1 MATALE
7 QIEHIFILM
16 MENRSFDHMLGYLD
30 ASNPKIMG
38 IANASAAGYANLLPN
53 GTPYPPQT
61 RVDPTVLED
70 PLHERD
76 AVALQMAPANQ
87 PAMTGFVQNYATVSA
102 NDPEPVGQYYTANA
116 VSTMDF
122 LARNFR
128 LCDRWFSCL
137 PTSTQPNRLM
147 AASGYTLRDF
157 TEEGLLT
164 NQNNMVY
171 DWLIAHGV
179 SWRVYSEGFPFFSLM
194 PSIRRKIFSL
204 SWGGCFRGFTSLKP
218 EIQGDADFPQVT
230 FIEPAYTDASHPNVG
245 ANDDHPTT
253 SIAAGQEFLRLAYDA
268 VTSNP
273 ECWRKSLL
281 IIYYDEHGGFFDHV
295 EPPAFETP
303 QNHGETYD
311 PFKTLGVRV
320 PGLIV
325 SPFVTPGTCFHGTL
339 DHTSV
344 LKLLAEKYSPG
355 RPYSADVDARTLV
368 QSLSVALDLNTAR
381 TDLPGVPDAPV
392 HATRLAQRPSTPFPS
407 PNATAFFN
415 AAAAMRR
422 TNPET
427 AAARFPAWKDY
438 FLRGR

>member
-7 QIEHIFILM
+7 QIEHIFIRM

-30 ASNPKIMG
+30 AANPKIVG
-38 IANASAAGYANLLPN
+38 IAHAAAAGYANLLPN
-53 GTPYPPQT
+53 GTPYPPET
-61 RVDPTVLED
+61 RIDPTVQED

-76 AVALQMAPANQ
+76 AVALQMAPASQ
-87 PAMTGFVQNYATVSA
+87 PPMTGFVQNYARVSA

-128 LCDRWFSCL
+128 VCDHWFACL
-137 PTSTQPNRLM
+137 PASTQPNRLM
-147 AASGYTLRDF
+147 AASGYAMRDF
-157 TEEGLLT
+157 TQEGLLS
-164 NQNNMVY
+164 NQDNMVY
-171 DWLIAHGV
+171 DWLIKHGA

-194 PSIRRKIFSL
+194 QSVKRKMFSFR
-204 SWGGCFRGFTSLKP
+204 WGGCFRGFTSLKP
-218 EIQGDADFPQVT
+218 EVQSDSDFPQVT
-230 FIEPAYTDASHPNVG
+230 FIEPAYTDFSHPNVG

-253 SIAAGQEFLRLAYDA
+253 SVAAGEEFLRLAYDA

-273 ECWRKSLL
+273 ERWRKSLL
-281 IIYYDEHGGFFDHV
+281 IVHYDEHGGFFDHV
-295 EPPAFETP
+295 APPAFETP

-325 SPFVTPGTCFHGTL
+325 SPFATAGSCFPGIL
-339 DHTSV
+339 DHTSI
-344 LKLLAEKYSPG
+344 LKLLAEKYTPG
-355 RPYSADVDARTLV
+355 HPYSADVAARTLV
-368 QSLSVALDLNTAR
+368 QSLSAALDLDTAR

-392 HATRLAQRPSTPFPS
+392 HATRLAQRVPAPFPS
-407 PNATAFFN
+407 PNTTAFHN
-415 AAAAMRR
+415 AMAAMRR

>member
-30 ASNPKIMG
+30 ATNPRIVG
-38 IANASAAGYANLLPN
+38 IADAQRADYANLLPN
-53 GTPYPPQT
+53 GTPYPPEK
-61 RVDPTVLED
+61 RIDPTVLED

-76 AVALQMAPANQ
+76 AVALQMTPANQ
-87 PAMTGFVQNYATVSA
+87 PPMTGFVQNYVTVSA
-102 NDPEPVGQYYTANA
+102 NDPEPVGQYYTASA

-128 LCDRWFSCL
+128 VCDHWFACL
-137 PTSTQPNRLM
+137 PASTQPNRLM
-147 AASGYTLRDF
+147 AASGYTLCDYTRND
-157 TEEGLLT
+157 LLS
-164 NQNNMVY
+164 NQDNMVY

-194 PSIRRKIFSL
+194 QSVRRKMFSL
-204 SWGGCFRGFTSLKP
+204 RWGGCFRGFTSLKP
-218 EIQGDADFPQVT
+218 EVQGGSDFPQVT

-273 ECWRKSLL
+273 ERWRKSLL
-281 IIYYDEHGGFFDHV
+281 IIHYDEHGGFFDHV
-295 EPPAFETP
+295 APPAFETP
-303 QNHGETYD
+303 RNHGETYD

-325 SPFVTPGTCFHGTL
+325 SPFTTAGSSFPGVL
-339 DHTSV
+339 DHTSI

-355 RPYSADVDARTLV
+355 HPYSADVIPQTSRRARWCR
-368 QSLSVALDLNTAR
+368 A
-381 TDLPGVPDAPV
+381 
-392 HATRLAQRPSTPFPS
+392 
-407 PNATAFFN
+407 
-415 AAAAMRR
+415 
-422 TNPET
+422 
-427 AAARFPAWKDY
+427 
-438 FLRGR
+438 